1 MGMTPDW
8 IQLTRI
14 SGYWY
19 IAAAVGRH
27 GQVED
32 YTVLSAQPAIT
43 ELKDRSDLLRLKWT
57 SSGLSLLVKGSL
69 SEARS
74 KLV

>member
-1 MGMTPDW
+1 MTLDW
-8 IQLTRI
+8 IQLIRI

-32 YTVLSAQPAIT
+32 YIVLSAQPAIT
-43 ELKDRSDLLRLKWT
+43 KLEKDRSDLVRLK
-57 SSGLSLLVKGSL
+57 
-69 SEARS
+69 
-74 KLV
+74 

>member
-1 MGMTPDW
+1 MNLDW

-32 YTVLSAQPAIT
+32 YQVLSAQPAVT
-43 ELKDRSDLLRLKWT
+43 ELEKDISNLVRLKWT
-57 SSGLSLLVKGSL
+57 SLGLLLLVKGSL

-74 KLV
+74 NLV